1 MKADTIKFFDL
12 KRSKHP
18 TFGNGYRFTYGEED
32 VFVKDEIALMYKLV
46 SIERWAKNM
55 QKVLAKEEKE
65 FNPTPKED
73 LDWEAGKLWARS
85 HGLKKEDSLLTK
97 MKKVNKLKKEED
109 K

>member
-65 FNPTPKED
+65 FNPTPD
-73 LDWEAGKLWARS
+73 
-85 HGLKKEDSLLTK
+85 KKDSLLTK